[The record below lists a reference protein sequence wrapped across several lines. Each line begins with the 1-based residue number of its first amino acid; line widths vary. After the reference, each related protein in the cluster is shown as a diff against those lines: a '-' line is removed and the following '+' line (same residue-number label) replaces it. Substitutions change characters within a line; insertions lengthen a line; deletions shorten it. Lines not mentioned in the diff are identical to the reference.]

1 MATSSGE
8 LCRLDARALARG
20 ICSGQLSAIDVV
32 ESHIERIEAVNP
44 ALNAVVVKRYDAARE
59 EAREADR
66 RRSSGGPLGLL
77 HGVPITIKECIDVAG
92 TPSSFGVSS
101 HANDMAVRDNEY
113 VAHLRAAGA
122 IVLGKTNLA
131 QVLLYLESDNPL
143 YGCARNPWDLERT
156 PGGSSGGE
164 GAIIAV
170 GGSPLGLGTD
180 IGGSSRVPAAW
191 SGVVGFKPTAGR
203 MPDLGRGSIPI
214 GQRAIASQ
222 VGVMARSVG
231 DVALA
236 VEIANGGALP
246 DRLPPMP
253 LRDFERV
260 NLAELVIGYYTDDG
274 TFDVYSAGKRAVLD
288 AVRWLERRGATL
300 VPFSPPD
307 VGEAMRLFFGILA
320 GDAGKGVRR
329 FLRGSPRDPR
339 IAQLLAITAASAPT
353 RALIRLFLQGTGR
366 RRLAA
371 LLDAYGDPSADRHFT
386 LVAELMDYQARF
398 RTALDRAAGDRPI
411 DALLS
416 PPVSLPAFRHGASSE
431 LGVGGAYALIYN
443 VLGYPAGVVPVT
455 RVRPDEEI
463 ATARSSDKM
472 DRAARD
478 TERGSCG
485 LPVGVQVAARPFRED
500 VALAVMAALEGAA
513 EPEADYPD
521 LGRLFSSFTRRA

>member
-1 MATSSGE
+1 MATSFGE
-8 LCRLDARALARG
+8 LCRLDARALASGVRG
-20 ICSGQLSAIDVV
+20 GEFSAVDVV

-44 ALNAVVVKRYDAARE
+44 ALNAVVVKRYGAARE

-66 RRSSGGPLGLL
+66 RRWSGEPLGPL
-77 HGVPITIKECIDVAG
+77 HGVPITVKECIDVAG

-101 HANDMAVRDNEY
+101 HANDIAVRDSEY
-113 VAHLRAAGA
+113 VARLRSAGA

-164 GAIIAV
+164 GAIIAL

-203 MPDLGRGSIPI
+203 MPDFGRGSISI

-222 VGVMARSVG
+222 VGVFARTVG
-231 DVALA
+231 DVALG

-246 DRLPPMP
+246 SRLPPMP

-260 NLAELVIGYYTDDG
+260 NLEELVIGYYTDDG
-274 TFDVYSAGKRAVLD
+274 TFDACSAAKRAVLD
-288 AVRWLERRGATL
+288 SVRWLERCGATL

-307 VGEAMRLFFGILA
+307 VGHAMRLFFGILS
-320 GDAGKGVRR
+320 GDGGKGVRR
-329 FLRGSPRDPR
+329 FLRGSRLDPR
-339 IAQLLAITAASAPT
+339 IAQLLTIIAVSAPM
-353 RALIRLFLQGTGR
+353 RALIQLILQGTGR

-398 RTALDRAAGDRPI
+398 QTVLDRGPGDRPV
-411 DALLS
+411 DAILS

-431 LGVGGAYALIYN
+431 LGVAGAYALVYN

-463 ATARSSDKM
+463 ATPRSSDKM
-472 DRAARD
+472 DRVARD
-478 TERGSCG
+478 TERGSRG
-485 LPVGVQVAARPFRED
+485 LPMAVQVAARPFRED
-500 VALAVMAALEGAA
+500 VAFAVMAALERAA
-513 EPEADYPD
+513 RTEPDYPD
-521 LGRLFSSFTRRA
+521 LGPLVSSFIRRA